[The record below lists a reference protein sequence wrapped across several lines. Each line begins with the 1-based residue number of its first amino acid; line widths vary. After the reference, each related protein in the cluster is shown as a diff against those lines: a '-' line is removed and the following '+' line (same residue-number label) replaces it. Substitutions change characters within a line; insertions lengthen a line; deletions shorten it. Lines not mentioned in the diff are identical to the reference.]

1 MKNQIHHRN
10 LDCLDCRS
18 RENRSDKLARGQSD
32 RRGRL
37 SRRGEG
43 GQIVVEYVLLLVVA
57 VSLAT
62 LITRTM
68 ISQSQGQ
75 TGFVI
80 TFWQQILTQIGSDKA
95 DDVESGGAGK

>member
-1 MKNQIHHRN
+1 MNRN
-10 LDCLDCRS
+10 HFENADLNLRFRS
-18 RENRSDKLARGQSD
+18 RKNRSGKRES
-32 RRGRL
+32 
-37 SRRGEG
+37 

-80 TFWQQILTQIGSDKA
+80 TFWQQILDQIGSDKA
-95 DDVESGGAGK
+95 DDISSSGAAK

>member
-1 MKNQIHHRN
+1 VPFPPWVPREIDLKNWNRHQNADLN
-10 LDCLDCRS
+10 LRFRS
-18 RENRSDKLARGQSD
+18 RKNRSGNRES
-32 RRGRL
+32 
-37 SRRGEG
+37 

-80 TFWQQILTQIGSDKA
+80 TFWQQIIDQIGSDKA
-95 DDVESGGAGK
+95 DDIESSGAAK